1 MILDIIGTNRFER
14 DINIMNPS
22 YIQRVF
28 TPIRSY
34 CVQDGMNYKLT
45 PYQSRVSQPVLF
57 DKHENKYS
65 LQTFTEETFD
75 YFLNGYKGSDGEMH
89 PLEWGNLNADI
100 YVDPVSINMGTVQRQ
115 TFCVAAK
122 ELLEKGDTVRAR
134 KMLDLS
140 DEFFPEKNFVY
151 DKYSMIM
158 VDLYCDVYGKDRA
171 TEIWDSIYKYYSQD
185 IAYYSQYIGTSK
197 SAGVNSVMQESAQL
211 LYGLNQLAEKVLLD
225 QDRAEQAMSLLE
237 QHGYKM

>member
-1 MILDIIGTNRFER
+1 
-14 DINIMNPS
+14 MNPS

-34 CVQDGMNYKLT
+34 CVQDGMNYKLI
-45 PYQSRVSQPVLF
+45 PYQSRISQPVLF
-57 DKHENKYS
+57 DKRDNKYS

-75 YFLNGYKGSDGEMH
+75 YFLNGYKDADGEMH

-122 ELLEKGDTVRAR
+122 ELMEKGDTVRAR

-140 DEFFPEKNFVY
+140 DGFFPEKNFVY

-158 VDLYCDVYGKDRA
+158 VDLYYDVFGKERA

-185 IAYYSQYIGTSK
+185 MLYYSQYTGTSK
-197 SAGVNSVMQESAQL
+197 AAGVGGVLQESAQL
-211 LYGLNQLAEKVLLD
+211 LYGLNQLAEQVLHD
-225 QDRAEQAMSLLE
+225 SDRAEQAMSLLE
-237 QHGYKM
+237 QQGYRK